1 MKTNEIL
8 TAIYNDK
15 EVLKKVKKSVEEYSI
30 NLRSMDQLKQDCKD
44 IEKHIKDAYGLS
56 ATAFKKIAK
65 ATTIVNDNTKEVV
78 DEIETIQ
85 LIAEAIKK

>member
-65 ATTIVNDNTKEVV
+65 ATMIVNDNTKEVV

>member
-15 EVLKKVKKSVEEYSI
+15 EVLNKVKKSVEEYST
-30 NLRSMDQLKQDCKD
+30 NLRSMEQLKQDCKD

-56 ATAFKKIAK
+56 ATVFKKIAK
-65 ATTIVNDNTKEVV
+65 ATMIINDNTKEVV